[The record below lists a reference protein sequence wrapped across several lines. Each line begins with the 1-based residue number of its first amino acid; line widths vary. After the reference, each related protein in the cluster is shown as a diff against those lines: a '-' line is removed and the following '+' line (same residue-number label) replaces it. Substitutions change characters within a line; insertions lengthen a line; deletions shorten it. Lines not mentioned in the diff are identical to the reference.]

1 MANIYV
7 RSTDGSDADN
17 GSTWALAKAT
27 VAGALAVAA
36 AGDTIYVSQA
46 HAETQAS
53 AMTWTSPG
61 TAANPVRILCA
72 NDGAE
77 PPTALAT
84 TATVATT
91 GASTIA
97 FGAGYAYVHGIIF
110 SAGSA
115 GSNASITWGV
125 ASAWWRHE
133 ACAFRLGN
141 SNTSGA
147 IAAGVASTTHNN
159 NAVEWYNCTVQFGA
173 VGQSILVRDSLLWF
187 ASSSTAVT
195 GATIPTS
202 LFKPSVN
209 GTARVT
215 CIGVDFSALG
225 SGKNIVDL
233 SVASASEYTFVDC
246 KLGASVGLTTGSIV
260 GQSGAF
266 AYFINCDS
274 ADTQHRYHYQ
284 DYAGTISQETTIVR
298 TGGASDGTTA
308 FSRKFVTTA
317 NAKFYA
323 PLYGP
328 WFKVWNTT
336 LSAQTMGIEVLTDNV
351 TLKDDEAWIEVEYQ
365 GSSGVPCGVFARD
378 RAADVLA
385 TGANQAT
392 SSEAWTTTG
401 LGTPVTQVLSVSV
414 TPQETGWIRA
424 RVVVARP
431 STTIYACPKILS
443 TSAAQRMMSPDGDI
457 VNAPAGGSGAR
468 SFTFGG

>member
-36 AGDTIYVSQA
+36 AGDTIYVSHV

-61 TAANPVRILCA
+61 TAASPALILCV

-84 TATVATT
+84 TATVTTT
-91 GASTIA
+91 GTNAIV
-97 FGAGYAYVHGIIF
+97 FGAGYAYVYGIIF
-110 SAGSA
+110 SAATGS
-115 GSNASITWGV
+115 SSASIVWNV
-125 ASAWWRHE
+125 AASWWRHE
-133 ACAFRLGN
+133 ACAFRLATTS
-141 SNTSGA
+141 SNGSIG
-147 IAAGVASTTHNN
+147 AGVSGTSHNN
-159 NAVEWYNCTVQFGA
+159 NAVEWVNCTVQFSH
-173 VGQSILVRDSLLWF
+173 VSQTVQVRDSLLWL
-187 ASSSTAVT
+187 STANAVT

-202 LFKPSVN
+202 LFKPTVN
-209 GTARVT
+209 GTGRIT
-215 CIGVDFSALG
+215 CMGVDFSALG

-308 FSRKFVTTA
+308 FSRKFVTTP

-328 WFKVWNTT
+328 WFKFWNTT
-336 LSAQTMGIEVLTDNV
+336 LSAQTIGIEVLTDNV

-385 TGANQAT
+385 TGANQTT

-431 STTIYACPKILS
+431 STTLYACPKILS